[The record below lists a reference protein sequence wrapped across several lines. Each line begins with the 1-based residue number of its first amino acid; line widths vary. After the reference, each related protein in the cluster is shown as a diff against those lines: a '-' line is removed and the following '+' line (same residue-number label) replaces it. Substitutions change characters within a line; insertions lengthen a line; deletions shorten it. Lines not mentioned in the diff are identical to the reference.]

1 MGRAGWHVLFEDVS
15 EGHGSVGEF
24 MDEDGLQF
32 TFQVVQH
39 LQREDSPVSQG
50 SVSGRRLGVY
60 SCRLTFA
67 VPTECTAR
75 PCLER

>member
-1 MGRAGWHVLFEDVS
+1 
-15 EGHGSVGEF
+15 